1 LNVFERAILAT
12 LPVIPRPVMRLLSA
26 RYIAGETLA
35 EALAVLK
42 SLQDRSYPGVIDI
55 LGEDIADE
63 AEARS
68 VLNTYLA
75 AATALHEHGL
85 DSYVSVKPTHLGLN
99 VSRDLCE
106 ELYDTLLRHCAPLDM
121 MVRVEMEDYTT
132 TDETLAVFRALRPK
146 HERVGLV
153 LQSRLFRTADD
164 VAALP
169 AECDVRMVKGIY
181 LEPAEVAHTTP
192 EPIRDAFVQLT
203 ESLLAS
209 GHTVAIATHD
219 ARLADRL
226 LERQAAL
233 GIADERTYFEVLLG
247 VQEKL
252 WSTWKARGKVV
263 RAYVPYGPQWRA
275 YSQRRLRKNPEILRH
290 LIKATLRLS

>member
-1 LNVFERAILAT
+1 
-12 LPVIPRPVMRLLSA
+12 MRLLSA
-26 RYIAGETLA
+26 RYIAGETID
-35 EALAVLK
+35 EALAVLQ

-63 AEARS
+63 AEARG
-68 VLNTYLA
+68 VLKTYREA
-75 AATALHEHGL
+75 ASALHDRRL
-85 DSYVSVKPTHLGLN
+85 DSYVSVKPTHFGLN
-99 VSRDLCE
+99 VSPDLCE
-106 ELYDTLLRHCAPLDM
+106 ELYDALLQHCAALDM
-121 MVRVEMEDYTT
+121 MVRVEMEDHTT
-132 TDETLAVFRALRPK
+132 TDETLAIFRALRAK
-146 HERVGLV
+146 HERVGVV
-153 LQSRLFRTADD
+153 LQARLFRTADD

-169 AECDVRMVKGIY
+169 AECDIRMVKGIY

-203 ESLLAS
+203 ELLLTN

-219 ARLADRL
+219 ARLADRV
-226 LERQAAL
+226 LERQARI
-233 GIADERTYFEVLLG
+233 GIPDERTYFEVLLG

-252 WSTWKARGKVV
+252 WSTWKARGKAV

-290 LIKATLRLS
+290 LIKATLRLG